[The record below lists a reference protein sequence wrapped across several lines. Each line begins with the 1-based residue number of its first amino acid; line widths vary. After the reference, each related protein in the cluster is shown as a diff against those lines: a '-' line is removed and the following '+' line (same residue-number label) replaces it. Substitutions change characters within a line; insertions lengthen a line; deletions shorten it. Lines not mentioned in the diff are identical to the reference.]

1 MIDKISK
8 LNNEFYK
15 SFPEVYL
22 KPSKVNKFLRNHSNE
37 VEKKIIKRFLDLDLD
52 KNFVIYANGG
62 FGRKE
67 IFPISD
73 IDISIV
79 EKNKS
84 NIECISFNTKEM
96 IAKKLVEKI
105 TNELKANG

>member
-8 LNNEFYK
+8 LNIEFYK

-22 KPSKVNKFLRNHSNE
+22 KPSKVNKFLRKYSNE
-37 VEKKIIKRFLDLDLD
+37 VEKKIKRKFLDLDLD

-73 IDISIV
+73 LSLIHI
-79 EKNKS
+79 
-84 NIECISFNTKEM
+84 
-96 IAKKLVEKI
+96 
-105 TNELKANG
+105 